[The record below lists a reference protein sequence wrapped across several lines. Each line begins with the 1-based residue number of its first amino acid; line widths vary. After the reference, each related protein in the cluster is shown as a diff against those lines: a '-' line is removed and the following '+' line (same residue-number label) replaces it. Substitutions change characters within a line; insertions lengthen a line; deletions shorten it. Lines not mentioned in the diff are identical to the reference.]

1 MIPLDDQFL
10 EALDPLSPRERKV
23 LRLRFGLEN
32 GRLMTYEDV
41 GREFG
46 VSPGEIEP
54 IEQRALRK
62 LSRNGSGKRFIHDL
76 AERGFRRPH

>member
-32 GRLMTYEDV
+32 GRL
-41 GREFG
+41 
-46 VSPGEIEP
+46 
-54 IEQRALRK
+54 K
-62 LSRNGSGKRFIHDL
+62 LLISLIVNSRFAPS
-76 AERGFRRPH
+76 